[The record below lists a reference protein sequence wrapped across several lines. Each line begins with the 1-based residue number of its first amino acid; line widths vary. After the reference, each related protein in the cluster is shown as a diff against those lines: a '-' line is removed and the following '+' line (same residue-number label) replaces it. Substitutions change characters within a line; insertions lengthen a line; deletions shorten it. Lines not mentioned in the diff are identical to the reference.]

1 MAIHLT
7 RPDVEWLVKL
17 YKIVSYVYEDYPE
30 LFSDEDVETLKVTGQ
45 LIRSLQ

>member
-1 MAIHLT
+1 MTIHIT
-7 RPDVEWLVKL
+7 RPDVEWLIKL

-30 LFSDEDVETLKVTGQ
+30 LFSKEDEETMKVAGE